1 MASWLFQYGGEEAQ
15 HEVYDALPVRARFAL
30 QRDAPMLGIVPK
42 GWYSTA
48 AATALVAGAERRAA
62 PAERELYLRDLGTHI
77 MREGIN
83 VFYRSLFKLFV
94 SPRSLIENAETAWQ
108 RYYSEGDVEAGMTG
122 RGRALVSFL
131 NWQGHT
137 RALCEVGGY
146 SALHLLENVGAREPR
161 VRWLHCLED
170 GAPERC
176 QWEYSWQE

>member
-1 MASWLFQYGGEEAQ
+1 
-15 HEVYDALPVRARFAL
+15 
-30 QRDAPMLGIVPK
+30 
-42 GWYSTA
+42 
-48 AATALVAGAERRAA
+48 
-62 PAERELYLRDLGTHI
+62 
-77 MREGIN
+77 
-83 VFYRSLFKLFV
+83 
-94 SPRSLIENAETAWQ
+94 IENAETAWQ

-176 QWEYSWQE
+176 QWEYSCRSETSGPSRPVGAQLGVAVREREVDQLQSGVVGSGVAGHARGRGQIARGEQRKTVGRTGQCARPARQVD